1 MTFGSKLNLMRK
13 KAGLTQEEI
22 AGELG
27 ISPQAVSKWENDLS
41 CPDIMLLPRIAQ
53 IYNISFNHTVY
64 HSGMSGYSTDINTIG
79 SI

>member
-53 IYNISFNHTVY
+53 IYNISVDELLNQD
-64 HSGMSGYSTDINTIG
+64 YSEVSSVTG
-79 SI
+79 